1 MKETQT
7 QFSVIDGSLEQTEPS
22 RSVKQKKDLEP
33 IFEEVITQILTL
45 EGLEEKVQKRLIG
58 FKERAE

>member
-7 QFSVIDGSLEQTEPS
+7 QFSVIDGSLEKVELNNRVQQ
-22 RSVKQKKDLEP
+22 QKKLEP
-33 IFEEVITQILTL
+33 IFEEIIIQALTL